1 MVPIPH
7 AASFAELNA
16 RLLECCRRRLND
28 RLRGHAETIGERLV
42 RDQAA
47 LLPLPATPYEACEKK
62 AAHDSSPNSPL
73 RLAVPHLLSDEICN
87 MLASMVV
94 AFDGNRCN

>member
-7 AASFAELNA
+7 AASFAEINA

-28 RLRGHAETIGERLV
+28 RLRGNDETIGERPV

-47 LLPLPATPYEACEKK
+47 LLSLPAIPYEACAIETTNESGRIK
-62 AAHDSSPNSPL
+62 
-73 RLAVPHLLSDEICN
+73 C
-87 MLASMVV
+87 
-94 AFDGNRCN
+94 